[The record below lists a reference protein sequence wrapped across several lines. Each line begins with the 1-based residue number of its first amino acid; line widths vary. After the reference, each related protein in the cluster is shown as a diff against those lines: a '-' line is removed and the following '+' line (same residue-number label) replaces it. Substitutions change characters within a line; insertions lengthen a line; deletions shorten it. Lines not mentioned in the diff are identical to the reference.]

1 MWDRNLNEDEIE
13 KLQLQLPENGLLIS
27 KNFSQDEIE
36 NSNIE
41 TIEEDIKIPNSI
53 LPYRVEGKMRCLFHE
68 DEGIVGGKFKKGETT
83 ARNERRY
90 VLEMQQGKINY
101 KQDGIKQ
108 LKYTFVGEEKLTPWA
123 KMLNIEL

>member
-1 MWDRNLNEDEIE
+1 MIVYN
-13 KLQLQLPENGLLIS
+13 
-27 KNFSQDEIE
+27 
-36 NSNIE
+36 
-41 TIEEDIKIPNSI
+41 TIIPH
-53 LPYRVEGKMRCLFHE
+53 RRDGKFRCLPHK
-68 DEGIVGGKFKKGETT
+68 DEGLVNGKWAKGPTT